1 MEGDAL
7 IEHILTAD
15 LSGIGRGCKSSY
27 DSVTSV
33 GEAHDI
39 VAACEAFR
47 GSRGGSV
54 LVCDGVEEG
63 LDHVGEPFLQDS
75 HERGQSH
82 GGEGHAAP

>member
-7 IEHILTAD
+7 IEHVLTAD

-33 GEAHDI
+33 GEARGI
-39 VAACEAFR
+39 VAACETSRA
-47 GSRGGSV
+47 GRGGSV
-54 LVCDGVEEG
+54 LVGDGVEEG

-75 HERGQSH
+75 HERGQSY